1 MNFFLFCCWGN
12 FQKKTKKKKKKKKKK
27 KTEEDMGGFLT
38 DNEKRARERKEK
50 ESYGGVSLYDDPPS
64 DNIALED
71 FEKYALDRIRLLTAI
86 ENALSSGKKPD
97 ELQEIIAVKQKE
109 LEMSPNSKKDKVS
122 HYALRLAYCR
132 TESLRRQF
140 LTSEVQ
146 LFKARFKAMKNETKA
161 KFIRKE
167 LHYTSMEE
175 EEFKKLKNDL
185 GDVLAQSKA
194 VGSKEKEWM
203 ETQNKHSNY
212 FKVKFESVYQ
222 LVKMRDVL
230 VKKGF
235 AYVHKD
241 VVDAI
246 VMTEF
251 RAKLSKNLGLA
262 AKRWNAFVVS
272 SERARLVPLINS
284 LRTKELGRLD
294 YGGDNGNGPSGTG
307 IVLNKDLQRL
317 AEESFPLC
325 AKNLFKAVKREH
337 HLRHE
342 GRRQLQ
348 LYLKRIGLPL
358 EEALVFFKTEFT
370 KKPGC
375 NNEKFEK
382 DYAYG
387 VRHSYGKEGKRVD
400 YTPHSC
406 MKCIAANPGKGE
418 YHGCP
423 FKTFSEEALGT
434 ALSKMK
440 IEPSKVTNIVT
451 KAKNKHYQLACSD
464 VFEAVHG
471 GEFIEGGL
479 HHPNQYYEQSRK
491 VLNPKTNDDSD
502 GKEKEAVPTPMQ
514 QQEQTAATPKVV
526 AA

>member
-1 MNFFLFCCWGN
+1 ML
-12 FQKKTKKKKKKKKKK
+12 
-27 KTEEDMGGFLT
+27 TEK
-38 DNEKRARERKEK
+38 EKREAKQLDR
-50 ESYGGVSLYDDPPS
+50 ESYNVSLYDQPPNE
-64 DNIALED
+64 DIKLEE
-71 FEKYALDRIRLLTAI
+71 FEKYALDRVRLLTAI
-86 ENALSSGKKPD
+86 ENALSSGKKPE
-97 ELQEIIAVKQKE
+97 ELQELIKEKTKSLKLEPKSIADE
-109 LEMSPNSKKDKVS
+109 VS
-122 HYALRLAYCR
+122 HYALRLAFCR

-146 LFKARFKAMKNETKA
+146 LFKARFREMKGADKA
-161 KFIRKE
+161 KFIEHELDYNSMDSKE
-167 LHYTSMEE
+167 FE
-175 EEFKKLKNDL
+175 KLKDEL
-185 GDVLAQSKA
+185 MDVLCQARST
-194 VGSKEKEWM
+194 GPRGKEKG
-203 ETQNKHSNY
+203 T
-212 FKVKFESVYQ
+212 

-235 AYVHKD
+235 AYVHESA
-241 VVDAI
+241 VDAI

-262 AKRWNAFVVS
+262 AKRWNAFVES
-272 SERARLVPLINS
+272 DERARLVPVINS
-284 LRTKELGRLD
+284 LRTKELGRSD
-294 YGGDNGNGPSGTG
+294 YGSDNANGGPSGTG

-325 AKNLFKAVKREH
+325 AKNLFKAVKVEH

-348 LYLKRIGLPL
+348 LYLKGIGLPL

-387 VRHSYGKEGKRVD
+387 VRHSYG
-400 YTPHSC
+400 
-406 MKCIAANPGKGE
+406 E

-423 FKTFSEEALGT
+423 FKTFSEEALGA
-434 ALSKMK
+434 ALSQMK
-440 IEPSKVTNIVT
+440 IEPSKVTDIVK

-491 VLNPKTNDDSD
+491 VLNPKTNEDSD
-502 GKEKEAVPTPMQ
+502 GKEKQAVPTPPQ
-514 QQEQTAATPKVV
+514 QKEEQTAAAAAAPKVV

>member
-1 MNFFLFCCWGN
+1 ML
-12 FQKKTKKKKKKKKKK
+12 
-27 KTEEDMGGFLT
+27 TEK
-38 DNEKRARERKEK
+38 EKREAKQLDR
-50 ESYGGVSLYDDPPS
+50 ESYNVSLYDQPPNE
-64 DNIALED
+64 DIKLEE
-71 FEKYALDRIRLLTAI
+71 FEKYALDRVRLLTAI
-86 ENALSSGKKPD
+86 ENALSSGKKPE
-97 ELQEIIAVKQKE
+97 ELQELIKKKSEDLNLKPKTIADE
-109 LEMSPNSKKDKVS
+109 AS
-122 HYALRLAYCR
+122 HYALRLAFCR

-140 LTSEVQ
+140 LTSEMQ
-146 LFKARFKAMKNETKA
+146 LFKARFREMRGEDKA
-161 KFIRKE
+161 KFIEHE
-167 LHYTSMEE
+167 LHYNSMEKNE
-175 EEFKKLKNDL
+175 FEKLGDQLKDVLNQSRSTGPKGKDREEFMRR
-185 GDVLAQSKA
+185 
-194 VGSKEKEWM
+194 EHRR
-203 ETQNKHSNY
+203 NKY
-212 FKVKFESVYQ
+212 YKVKFENVYQ

-235 AYVHKD
+235 AYVHESA
-241 VVDAI
+241 VDAI

-262 AKRWNAFVVS
+262 AKRWNAFVES
-272 SERARLVPLINS
+272 DERARLVPVINS
-284 LRTKELGRLD
+284 LRTKELGRSD
-294 YGGDNGNGPSGTG
+294 YGSDNANGPSGTG

-325 AKNLFKAVKREH
+325 AKNLFKAVKGEH

-348 LYLKRIGLPL
+348 LYLKGIGLPL

-423 FKTFSEEALGT
+423 FKTFSEEALGA
-434 ALSKMK
+434 ALSQMK
-440 IEPSKVTNIVT
+440 IEPSKVTDIVK

-471 GEFIEGGL
+471 GEFIDGGL

-491 VLNPKTNDDSD
+491 VLNPKTNDEPRRRTNDSK
-502 GKEKEAVPTPMQ
+502 GEKEAVPTPAQ
-514 QQEQTAATPKVV
+514 QREEQTGAAASAAPKGVT
-526 AA
+526 A

>member
-1 MNFFLFCCWGN
+1 ML
-12 FQKKTKKKKKKKKKK
+12 
-27 KTEEDMGGFLT
+27 TEK
-38 DNEKRARERKEK
+38 EKREAKQLDR
-50 ESYGGVSLYDDPPS
+50 ESYNVSLYDQPPNE
-64 DNIALED
+64 DIKLEE
-71 FEKYALDRIRLLTAI
+71 FEKYALDRVRLLTAI
-86 ENALSSGKKPD
+86 ENALSSGKKPE
-97 ELQEIIAVKQKE
+97 ELQELIKEKTKSLKLEPKSIADE
-109 LEMSPNSKKDKVS
+109 VS
-122 HYALRLAYCR
+122 HYALRLAFCR

-146 LFKARFKAMKNETKA
+146 LFKARFREMKGADKA
-161 KFIRKE
+161 KFIEHELDYNSMDSKE
-167 LHYTSMEE
+167 FE
-175 EEFKKLKNDL
+175 KLKDEL
-185 GDVLAQSKA
+185 MDVLCQARSTGPRGKDREQWMMSEHKRSK
-194 VGSKEKEWM
+194 
-203 ETQNKHSNY
+203 Y
-212 FKVKFESVYQ
+212 YKVKFENVYQ

-235 AYVHKD
+235 AYVHASA
-241 VVDAI
+241 VDAI

-262 AKRWNAFVVS
+262 AKRWNAFVES
-272 SERARLVPLINS
+272 DERARLVPVINS
-284 LRTKELGRLD
+284 LRTKELGRSD
-294 YGGDNGNGPSGTG
+294 YGSDNANGGPSGTG

-325 AKNLFKAVKREH
+325 AKNLFKAVKVEH

-348 LYLKRIGLPL
+348 LYLKGIGLPL

-406 MKCIAANPGKGE
+406 MKCIAANPSKGE

-423 FKTFSEEALGT
+423 FKTFSEEALGA
-434 ALSKMK
+434 ALSQMK
-440 IEPSKVTNIVT
+440 IEPSKVTDIVK

-491 VLNPKTNDDSD
+491 VLNPKTNEDSD
-502 GKEKEAVPTPMQ
+502 GKEKQAVPTPPQ
-514 QQEQTAATPKVV
+514 QKEEQTAAAAAAPKVV

>member
-1 MNFFLFCCWGN
+1 
-12 FQKKTKKKKKKKKKK
+12 
-27 KTEEDMGGFLT
+27 
-38 DNEKRARERKEK
+38 
-50 ESYGGVSLYDDPPS
+50 LYDQPPNE
-64 DNIALED
+64 DIKLEE
-71 FEKYALDRIRLLTAI
+71 FEKYALDRVRLLTAI
-86 ENALSSGKKPD
+86 ENALSSGKKPE
-97 ELQEIIAVKQKE
+97 ELQELIKEKTKSLKLEPKSIADE
-109 LEMSPNSKKDKVS
+109 VS
-122 HYALRLAYCR
+122 HYALRLAFCR

-146 LFKARFKAMKNETKA
+146 LFKARFREMKGADKA
-161 KFIRKE
+161 KFIEHELDYNSMDSKE
-167 LHYTSMEE
+167 FE
-175 EEFKKLKNDL
+175 KLKDEL
-185 GDVLAQSKA
+185 MDVLCQARSTGPRGKDREQWMMSEHKRSK
-194 VGSKEKEWM
+194 
-203 ETQNKHSNY
+203 Y
-212 FKVKFESVYQ
+212 YKVKFENVYQ

-235 AYVHKD
+235 AYVHESA
-241 VVDAI
+241 VDAI

-262 AKRWNAFVVS
+262 AKRWNAFVES
-272 SERARLVPLINS
+272 DERARLVPVINS
-284 LRTKELGRLD
+284 LRTKELGRSD
-294 YGGDNGNGPSGTG
+294 YGSDNANGGPSGTG

-325 AKNLFKAVKREH
+325 AKNLFKAVKVEH

-348 LYLKRIGLPL
+348 LYLKGIGLPL

-406 MKCIAANPGKGE
+406 MKCIAANPSKGE

-423 FKTFSEEALGT
+423 FKTFSEEALGA
-434 ALSKMK
+434 ALSQMK
-440 IEPSKVTNIVT
+440 IEPSKVTDIVK

-491 VLNPKTNDDSD
+491 VLNPKTNEDSD
-502 GKEKEAVPTPMQ
+502 GKEKQAVPTPPQ
-514 QQEQTAATPKVV
+514 QKEEQTAAAAPKVV

>member
-1 MNFFLFCCWGN
+1 ML
-12 FQKKTKKKKKKKKKK
+12 
-27 KTEEDMGGFLT
+27 TEK
-38 DNEKRARERKEK
+38 EKREAKQLDR
-50 ESYGGVSLYDDPPS
+50 ESYNVSLYDQPPNE
-64 DNIALED
+64 DIKLEE
-71 FEKYALDRIRLLTAI
+71 FEKYALDRVRLLTAI
-86 ENALSSGKKPD
+86 ENALSSGKKPE
-97 ELQEIIAVKQKE
+97 ELQELIKEKTKSLKLEPKSIADE
-109 LEMSPNSKKDKVS
+109 VS
-122 HYALRLAYCR
+122 HYALRLAFCR

-146 LFKARFKAMKNETKA
+146 LFKARFREMKGADKA
-161 KFIRKE
+161 KFIEHELDYNSMDSKE
-167 LHYTSMEE
+167 FE
-175 EEFKKLKNDL
+175 KLKDEL
-185 GDVLAQSKA
+185 MDVLCQARSTGPRGKDREQWMMSEHKRSK
-194 VGSKEKEWM
+194 
-203 ETQNKHSNY
+203 Y
-212 FKVKFESVYQ
+212 YKVKFENVYQ

-235 AYVHKD
+235 AYVHESA
-241 VVDAI
+241 VDAI

-262 AKRWNAFVVS
+262 AKRWNVFVES
-272 SERARLVPLINS
+272 DERARLVPVINS
-284 LRTKELGRLD
+284 LRTKELGRSD
-294 YGGDNGNGPSGTG
+294 YGSDNANGGPSGTG

-325 AKNLFKAVKREH
+325 AKNLFKAVKGEH

-348 LYLKRIGLPL
+348 LYLKGIGLPL

-406 MKCIAANPGKGE
+406 MKCIAANPSKGE

-423 FKTFSEEALGT
+423 FKTFSEEALGA
-434 ALSKMK
+434 ALSQMK
-440 IEPSKVTNIVT
+440 IEPSKVTDIVK

-491 VLNPKTNDDSD
+491 VLNPKTNEDSD
-502 GKEKEAVPTPMQ
+502 GEEKQAVPTPPQ
-514 QQEQTAATPKVV
+514 QKEEQTAAAAAAPKVV